1 MKKKLGTIF
10 ACVLILAG
18 IGVMLVPTFFQK
30 QNDEVQQDLT
40 SEYEKIISEN
50 KDKEQI
56 PTAEPQQEGYTY
68 KEADFLEENSNENT
82 KAIIARQK
90 ILGLITCEK
99 INLKFVVVEGATRDN
114 IRATI
119 GHITG
124 TAGMGGKGNCVLAG
138 HRGGYYGEFFEHI
151 DQLKAGD
158 EVVLTD
164 LYNRSYT
171 YKVYEQFVV
180 EPTETWICDPIKNE
194 DTLTLLSCE
203 ADGTKRIIVRCRLE
217 KHIDKF

>member
-10 ACVLILAG
+10 ACVLILVG
-18 IGVMLVPTFFQK
+18 TGVMLVPTFFK
-30 QNDEVQQDLT
+30 QQNNQVQQDLT

-50 KDKEQI
+50 KNKEQP

-68 KEADFLEENSNENT
+68 EEADFLEENSNEET

-99 INLKFVVVEGATRDN
+99 LNFKFVVVEGATRDN

-138 HRGGYYGEFFEHI
+138 HRGGYYGEFFERI
-151 DQLKAGD
+151 DQLEKGD
-158 EVVLTD
+158 KVVLTD

-171 YKVYEQFVV
+171 YKVYKQFVA
-180 EPTETWICDPIKNE
+180 EPTETWICNPIENE
-194 DTLTLLSCE
+194 NTLTLLSCE
-203 ADGTKRIIVRCRLE
+203 ENGTKRIIVRCRLE
-217 KHIDKF
+217 ESS

>member
-1 MKKKLGTIF
+1 MKKKIGTIF
-10 ACVLILAG
+10 AVILILAG
-18 IGVMLVPTFFQK
+18 IGVMLVPTFFQN
-30 QNDEVQQDLT
+30 QNKGVQQDLT
-40 SEYEKIISEN
+40 SEYEKIVSEN
-50 KDKEQI
+50 ENKEQM
-56 PTAEPQQEGYTY
+56 PTAEPQQENYVY
-68 KEADFLEENSNENT
+68 EEADFLEENSNEDT

-99 INLKFVVVEGATRDN
+99 LNLKFVVVEGATRDN

-151 DQLKAGD
+151 DKLENGD

-171 YKVYEQFVV
+171 YEVYKQFVV
-180 EPTETWICDPIKNE
+180 EATETWICDPIEDE

-203 ADGTKRIIVRCRLE
+203 DNGTKRIIVRCRL
-217 KHIDKF
+217 KVNVHR